1 MLLDE
6 GRRYEALIF
15 LTGAVVLSL
24 EVLSSR
30 MMTPY
35 FGVSLYIWTGILSIT
50 LTFLAIGYHLG
61 GRVSHRYKTGVL
73 ELLFL
78 AAPIASA
85 ASIALACALYP
96 ALFPELADI
105 DLVFGSFVGAI
116 LLLALPLVGLSAM
129 NPVLIALVRSAQVR
143 GDAGAGRIFFVSTL
157 GSVAGV
163 LLTAFVFIPNIT
175 NYRASL
181 LLSLTLCATVA
192 VFAFQS
198 VTLSRSNK
206 LRLYAGCIAVALLS
220 ALLMLGQMRYLNV
233 ISSDP
238 NRLYE
243 FDVRAE
249 YTSIFGNVKVVE
261 IRPRIGTD
269 ISILAY
275 IQDGLIQNR
284 TTLDGVSVS
293 MYTHVLQALA
303 HAFAPDAKKA
313 VVLGLGAGIVPR
325 HFKHDGLAVSVVEI
339 NADALKAATQFF
351 RFDPNGIALHWEDAR
366 TFVRRCRN
374 THDIAVVDLF
384 HGDNTPD
391 YLMTVEFFRDL
402 NVCLRTGGVVIMNT
416 LLDRRNEQPMRHLL
430 ATVASAFDRVFEFR
444 SPGGNAFIV
453 ATNGNSP
460 EKIAL
465 DSADVPASLL
475 AAIEQTLLSGRS
487 VRQQDL
493 IGYQAI
499 TDDHNVFSVLYADT
513 EIALRRSLA
522 RFLPPHILIN

>member
-1 MLLDE
+1 MLLNK
-6 GRRYEALIF
+6 GRQYEALIF

-50 LTFLAIGYHLG
+50 LIFLAIGYHLG
-61 GRVSHRYKTGVL
+61 GRMSHRYKTGVL
-73 ELLFL
+73 EMLFL
-78 AAPIASA
+78 AAPITSA
-85 ASIALACALYP
+85 ASIALAAALYP

-105 DLVFGSFVGAI
+105 NLVFGSFVGGM
-116 LLLALPLVGLSAM
+116 LLLALPLIGLSAM
-129 NPVLIALVRSAQVR
+129 NPVLIALMRSTQVQ
-143 GDAGAGRIFFVSTL
+143 GDAGAGRVFFVSTL

-163 LLTAFVFIPNIT
+163 LLTAFVFIPNMT

-181 LLSLTLCATVA
+181 LLSLTLCAAVA

-198 VTLSRSNK
+198 ATLSRRDKS
-206 LRLYAGCIAVALLS
+206 RLYAGCIAVALLS
-220 ALLMLGQMRYLNV
+220 ASLMLGQMRYLNV

-238 NRLYE
+238 NRLYA

-249 YTSIFGNVKVVE
+249 YTSVFGNVKVVE
-261 IRPRIGTD
+261 IRPHDGKD
-269 ISILAY
+269 LPILAY
-275 IQDGLIQNR
+275 IQDGLVQNR

-325 HFKHDGLAVSVVEI
+325 HFKQDGLAVSVVEI
-339 NADALKAATQFF
+339 NTDALSAATQFF
-351 RFDPNGIALHWEDAR
+351 SFDPDGIAMHWEDAR
-366 TFVRRCRN
+366 TFVRRCQN
-374 THDIAVVDLF
+374 AHDIAVVDLF

-402 NVCLRTGGVVIMNT
+402 EVCLRTGGVVIMNT
-416 LLDRRNEQPMRHLL
+416 LLDRWNEQPTRRLL
-430 ATVASAFDRVFEFR
+430 ATVAFAFDRVFEFR

-460 EKIAL
+460 ERIAL
-465 DSADVPASLL
+465 DNDDVPASVL
-475 AAIEQTLLSGRS
+475 AAIERTLLSGRS
-487 VRQQDL
+487 VGQQDL
-493 IGYQAI
+493 IGYRAV
-499 TDDHNVFSVLYADT
+499 TDDHNVFSVLYANS

-522 RFLPPHILIN
+522 RYLPPHVLIN